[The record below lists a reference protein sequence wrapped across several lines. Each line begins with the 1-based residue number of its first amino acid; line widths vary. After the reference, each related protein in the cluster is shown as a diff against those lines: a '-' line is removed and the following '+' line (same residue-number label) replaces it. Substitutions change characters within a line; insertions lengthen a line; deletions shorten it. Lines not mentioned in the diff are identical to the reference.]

1 MNNFRTYNLAV
12 EFYRLSSALEID
24 SHLKMQLSRASSSIA
39 LNLAEGAGRFSN
51 KDRAR
56 FYQIAFGSLRECQAI
71 IEQPG
76 IPELNQKRFDRNELC
91 LYCYFFHNLQPNLR
105 RLKKMRAKVALLGGF
120 LASAQK
126 QAGKIQLLK

>member
-39 LNLAEGAGRFSN
+39 LNLAEGAGRLSN

-71 IEQPG
+71 IDLSLIN
-76 IPELNQKRFDRNELC
+76 IPELVQKADC
-91 LYCYFFHNLQPNLR
+91 LAAHIY
-105 RLKKMRAKVALLGGF
+105 RLIKSSRG
-120 LASAQK
+120 
-126 QAGKIQLLK
+126 